1 MNEGVKGVQG
11 PGGGFVRRGREPRDG
26 YGRAEGD
33 EIRTKGPGAQEMAM
47 DEPKATA

>member
-1 MNEGVKGVQG
+1 MCRDQGGDSYEGAGS
-11 PGGGFVRRGREPRDG
+11 PRDG